1 MEPPA
6 RGSPYH
12 VLQYLMTVG
21 GQYWY
26 RTSCCPKGME
36 APHFGVYI
44 SNAPLNPSNC
54 PQKKESDVLPKCD
67 GSLHMLQIAEEPS
80 QEGFFSSSFAACFS
94 GEPNVQEKEWAYT
107 SNKVIAKC
115 LQLSGTAESALNG
128 HKFMLVQFTDLDNC
142 GCGAFKRSEIVMFPT
157 TETDPTH
164 TATIDDK
171 TDITH
176 RSAIIK
182 EVRLPGLLFILKL
195 NLEKLG
201 PLGESGVF
209 ENVFALGKKN
219 KTKLAFR
226 RKANPTILLM
236 QAKSDGLSRF
246 WNSQIARR
254 KTSRASFGLNIV
266 KRETRR
272 PKQSTRTKLGQNDI
286 MRLIEVILPTELR
299 AL

>member
-1 MEPPA
+1 MFQ
-6 RGSPYH
+6 RG
-12 VLQYLMTVG
+12 T
-21 GQYWY
+21 
-26 RTSCCPKGME
+26 
-36 APHFGVYI
+36 
-44 SNAPLNPSNC
+44 
-54 PQKKESDVLPKCD
+54 KC
-67 GSLHMLQIAEEPS
+67 
-80 QEGFFSSSFAACFS
+80 
-94 GEPNVQEKEWAYT
+94 QEKEWAYT

-201 PLGESGVF
+201 PLGKAEYSKTSS
-209 ENVFALGKKN
+209 LGKEN

-246 WNSQIARR
+246 LEQSDREKEDVAIFWV
-254 KTSRASFGLNIV
+254 NIV
-266 KRETRR
+266 NERLEG

-286 MRLIEVILPTELR
+286 HAVD
-299 AL
+299 